1 MNNFVI
7 RSDEIKDIHNGLC
20 RLRNAIDRL
29 EDTLSPHVVNELRR
43 AKSEIEMGFRSVR
56 QQRDDV
62 WDSKN
67 TLFNELRDQN
77 KFTSVWSIY
86 EIDNIHGYCDITV
99 EEDSVLL
106 YENVSVQLP
115 AGKLTWFELWK
126 FAEEAIVMS
135 RDENHVFIES
145 FTQSSINPKII
156 LLGTGS

>member
-7 RSDEIKDIHNGLC
+7 TSDEVRDIHNGLC
-20 RLRNAIDRL
+20 YLRNAIDRL
-29 EDTLSPHVVNELRR
+29 EDTLSPLLVKELRK
-43 AKSEIEMGFRSVR
+43 AKFEIEKGFKSVKR
-56 QQRDDV
+56 QREDV

-67 TLFNELRDQN
+67 NLFNELRDNN
-77 KFTSVWSIY
+77 KFTSIWSIY
-86 EIDNIHGYCDITV
+86 EVDNIHGYCDITV

-106 YENVSVQLP
+106 HQNVSVQLP

-126 FAEEAIVMS
+126 FAEEVIVMS
-135 RDENHVFIES
+135 RDQHHVYIES

>member
-7 RSDEIKDIHNGLC
+7 RSDEINNIDNGLYH
-20 RLRNAIDRL
+20 LRNVIDRL
-29 EDTLSPHVVNELRR
+29 QDTLSPHVVNELRK
-43 AKSEIEMGFRSVR
+43 AKSEIEKGFESVR

-67 TLFNELRDQN
+67 NLFNELRDQN

-86 EIDNIHGYCDITV
+86 EIDNIHGYSDITV

-115 AGKLTWFELWK
+115 AGQLTWFELWK

-135 RDENHVFIES
+135 RDQNHVFIES